1 MVTRRR
7 VLGWA
12 AAFTAGAGMDTR
24 IARSGDKASADGA
37 LPADPL
43 RGKIFY
49 KGDAQY
55 EPFRVASTWNAR
67 KPDRF
72 PDAIVLPQSDADVIA
87 AVKLARERGWQIG
100 TRSGGHSWNAPHTRD
115 GALLINLARM
125 KELAVDPATRIAVV
139 SPSWRGEAFNKVLR
153 EQHQLIFPAAH
164 CVGVGLGGF
173 VLSGGHGWNRQV
185 FGLGCENL
193 HALDVVT
200 ADGELIHADESHN
213 SDYLWAARGAGPAFF
228 GVAVRFYLQLHPFPT
243 HMRSFVYVYPPE
255 VIDEVI
261 AWFDRT
267 ALLDYMEATLMR
279 VSADGKPA
287 YKIRAG
293 AFGYSEERASA
304 AAALFE
310 SCPVVNR
317 AIVRQVNVP
326 AILPSDVE
334 TPNELSPTGARY
346 ACDGAWVNASASAVY
361 GLLKEEFA
369 RELPSSKSRIQMGG
383 WRPKEKVLG
392 DMAYSMT
399 GAAYVSP
406 TAVYYDPADD
416 ARCAAWVRR
425 IVEGIRPVSIGSQ
438 VNDENTPA
446 NKGPYFS
453 KEAAARLEK
462 LRAKYDPGRRFLSF
476 LA

>member
-12 AAFTAGAGMDTR
+12 AAFTAGAGMDTH
-24 IARSGDKASADGA
+24 IARSAAAASADGA
-37 LPADPL
+37 LAADPL

-72 PDAIVLPQSDADVIA
+72 PEAIVLPQSDADVIA
-87 AVKLARERGWQIG
+87 AVKLAKERGWQIG

-125 KELAVDPATRIAVV
+125 KDLTVDPATRIAVV

-200 ADGELIHADESHN
+200 ADGELIHADEGHN

-243 HMRSFVYVYPPE
+243 HMRSTVYVYPPE
-255 VIDEVI
+255 VIDEVV

-267 ALLDYMEATLMR
+267 PMLDYMEATLMR
-279 VSADGKPA
+279 VSTDGKPA

-293 AFGYSEERASA
+293 AFGYSEEQASA

-310 SCPVVNR
+310 SCPVVSR

-346 ACDGAWVNASASAVY
+346 ACDGAWVNASASAVH

-369 RELPSSKSRIQMGG
+369 QELPSPKSRVQMGG
-383 WRPKEKVLG
+383 WRPKEKALG

-425 IVEGIRPVSIGSQ
+425 IVERIRPVSIGSQ

-446 NKGPYFS
+446 NNGPYFS
-453 KEAAARLEK
+453 KQAAARLDK
-462 LRAKYDPGRRFLSF
+462 LRAKYDPSRRFLSF
-476 LA
+476 LS

>member
-12 AAFTAGAGMDTR
+12 AAFTTGAGMDTH
-24 IARSGDKASADGA
+24 IARSAAAASADGA
-37 LPADPL
+37 LAADSL
-43 RGKIFY
+43 KGKIFY

-72 PDAIVLPQSDADVIA
+72 PEAIVLPQSDADVIA
-87 AVKLARERGWQIG
+87 AVKLAKQRGWQIG

-125 KELAVDPATRIAVV
+125 KDLTVDAATRIAVV

-200 ADGELIHADESHN
+200 AEGELIHADESHN

-243 HMRSFVYVYPPE
+243 HMRSTVYVYPRE
-255 VIDEVI
+255 VIDEVV

-267 ALLDYMEATLMR
+267 PMLDYMEATLMR
-279 VSADGKPA
+279 VSTDGKPA

-293 AFGYSEERASA
+293 AFGYSEEEAAA

-369 RELPSSKSRIQMGG
+369 QELPSPKSRVQMGG

-425 IVEGIRPVSIGSQ
+425 IVERIRPVGIGSQ

-446 NKGPYFS
+446 NNGPYFS

-462 LRAKYDPGRRFLSF
+462 LRAKYDPSRRFLSF
-476 LA
+476 LS

>member
-7 VLGWA
+7 VLGWT
-12 AAFTAGAGMDTR
+12 AAFTAGAGMTSRFAGSAAAADSSSPGDT
-24 IARSGDKASADGA
+24 
-37 LPADPL
+37 L

-72 PDAIVLPQSDADVIA
+72 PEAIALPQSDADVIA
-87 AVKLARERGWQIG
+87 AVMLAKQRGWQIG

-115 GALLINLARM
+115 GALLVNLARM
-125 KELAVDPATRIAVV
+125 KELTVDPDACVAVV

-185 FGLGCENL
+185 YGLGCENL
-193 HALDVVT
+193 QALDLVT

-228 GVAVRFYLQLHPFPT
+228 GVAVRFYLRLHPFPT
-243 HMRSFVYVYPPE
+243 HMRSTVYVYPPE
-255 VIDEVI
+255 VIEEVI
-261 AWFDRT
+261 AWFDG
-267 ALLDYMEATLMR
+267 APLLEYMEATLMR
-279 VSADGKPA
+279 VNTDGKPA

-293 AFGYSEERASA
+293 AFGYSEDQASA
-304 AAALFE
+304 AAAIFE

-317 AIVRQVNVP
+317 AIIRQVNVP
-326 AILPSDVE
+326 AILPADVE
-334 TPNELSPTGARY
+334 TPFELSPTGARY
-346 ACDGAWVNASASAVY
+346 ACDGAWVNASAGTLY
-361 GLLKEEFA
+361 RLLKDEFA
-369 RELPSSKSRIQMGG
+369 QELPSPKSRIQMGG

-392 DMAYSMT
+392 DMAYSIT

-425 IVEGIRPVSIGSQ
+425 IIERVRPVSVGSQ

-453 KEAAARLEK
+453 KQSAARLDK
-462 LRAKYDPGRRFLSF
+462 LRAKHDPDRRFLSF
-476 LA
+476 LS

>member
-7 VLGWA
+7 VLGWT
-12 AAFTAGAGMDTR
+12 AAFTAGAGIPKR
-24 IARSGDKASADGA
+24 FARSAPAASAAAA
-37 LPADPL
+37 LPADTL
-43 RGKIFY
+43 DGKIFY

-55 EPFRVASTWNAR
+55 ESFRVASIWNAR

-72 PDAIVLPQSDADVIA
+72 PEAIVLPQSDIDVIA
-87 AVKLARERGWQIG
+87 AVKLAKERGWRIG

-125 KELAVDPATRIAVV
+125 KDLVVDPATRIAVV

-153 EQHQLIFPAAH
+153 EQYQLIFPAAH

-193 HALDVVT
+193 QALDVVT
-200 ADGELIHADESHN
+200 ADGELIHADETHN

-228 GVAVRFYLQLHPFPT
+228 GIALRFYLRLHPIPT
-243 HMRSFVYVYPPE
+243 QMRSFVYVYPPE

-267 ALLDYMEATLMR
+267 SMLEYMEATLMR
-279 VSADGKPA
+279 VTAEGKPA

-293 AFGYSEERASA
+293 AFGYSEDEASA

-326 AILPSDVE
+326 ANLPSDVE

-346 ACDGAWVNASASAVY
+346 ACDGAWVNASAGAVY
-361 GLLKEEFA
+361 ELLKEEFA
-369 RELPSSKSRIQMGG
+369 QEPPSPKSRIQMGG

-392 DMAYSMT
+392 DMAYSIT

-416 ARCAAWVRR
+416 ARCAGWVRR
-425 IVEGIRPVSIGSQ
+425 VVERVRPVSVGSQ

-453 KEAAARLEK
+453 KDSAARLEK
-462 LRAKYDPGRRFLSF
+462 LRAKYDPARRFLSF
-476 LA
+476 LS